1 MGVPKAGG
9 APATSPA
16 SRNDGKAHDY
26 NRPMTPHPP
35 RPPARHRGFTLIE
48 IMVVIVILGILAAL
62 VVPRVLDRPDEAR
75 VVAAKNDVA
84 AIAQALK
91 LYRLDNQ
98 RYPTTDQGLAA
109 LVARPTAAPLP
120 PNWKPN
126 GYLERLPKDPWGHPY
141 QYLNPGLRGEIDV
154 FSLGAD
160 GQPGGT
166 GIDAEIGSWD
176 L

>member
-1 MGVPKAGG
+1 MIRS
-9 APATSPA
+9 SP
-16 SRNDGKAHDY
+16 RLPY
-26 NRPMTPHPP
+26 
-35 RPPARHRGFTLIE
+35 RHRGFTLIE

-98 RYPTTDQGLAA
+98 RYPTTEQGLAA
-109 LVARPTAAPLP
+109 LVSRPTVAPLP

-141 QYLNPGLRGEIDV
+141 QYLSPGLRGEIDV
-154 FSLGAD
+154 FSFGAD

-166 GIDAEIGSWD
+166 GIDAEVGSWD

>member
-1 MGVPKAGG
+1 M
-9 APATSPA
+9 
-16 SRNDGKAHDY
+16 RDY
-26 NRPMTPHPP
+26 NRPMTRSSP
-35 RPPARHRGFTLIE
+35 RLPYRHRGFTLIE

-98 RYPTTDQGLAA
+98 RYPTTEQGLAA
-109 LVARPTAAPLP
+109 LVSRPTVAPLP

-141 QYLNPGLRGEIDV
+141 QYLSPGLRGEIDV
-154 FSLGAD
+154 FSFGAD

-166 GIDAEIGSWD
+166 GIDAEVGSWD